1 LGSLRI
7 TKENILEK
15 IRITEIVSD
24 NMSTASIILEELAQ
38 AVVLKNIVP
47 KCYNLSLKVKTKDYF
62 CIE

>member
-15 IRITEIVSD
+15 IRITEIVLD